1 LFSPK
6 DWRITVT
13 LVRNI
18 NIIYTLALHYSF
30 FVSDHLEF
38 YTIVELKI

>member
-1 LFSPK
+1 LFSPR

-18 NIIYTLALHYSF
+18 NIIQHPCIAL
-30 FVSDHLEF
+30 
-38 YTIVELKI
+38 